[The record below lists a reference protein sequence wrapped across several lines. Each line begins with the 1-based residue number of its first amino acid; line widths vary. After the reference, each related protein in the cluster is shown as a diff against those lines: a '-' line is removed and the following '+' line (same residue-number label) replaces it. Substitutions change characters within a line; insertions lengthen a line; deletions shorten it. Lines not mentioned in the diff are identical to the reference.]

1 MLSTQYRPVC
11 ELVHTPDATA
21 CRESPVSPFLAAH
34 SLKLHTIEPRGSAT
48 TGRMIRVALLLLSG
62 LLAGCATAS
71 SPTASVDVRAL
82 CEELTRASASSPE
95 RIDKNYFSQCM
106 IAHGASAEAGQT
118 KGP

>member
-1 MLSTQYRPVC
+1 MQRLSSFAAGQPQ
-11 ELVHTPDATA
+11 
-21 CRESPVSPFLAAH
+21 AAH
-34 SLKLHTIEPRGSAT
+34 NRAT
-48 TGRMIRVALLLLSG
+48 SFRYDRPMIRVVPLLLSG

-71 SPTASVDVRAL
+71 SPSASVDVRAL
-82 CEELTRASASSPE
+82 CEELTKASASSPE